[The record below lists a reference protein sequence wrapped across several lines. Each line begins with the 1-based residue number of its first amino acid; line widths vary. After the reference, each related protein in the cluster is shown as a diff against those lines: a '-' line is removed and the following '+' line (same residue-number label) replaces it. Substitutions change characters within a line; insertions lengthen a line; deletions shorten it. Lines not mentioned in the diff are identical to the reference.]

1 MEGFSRIGTGLF
13 SSHRSANTNKTS
25 SKSAPIID
33 DSMGVGDENE
43 DQHDPHVRKSMVSFA
58 DDFNN
63 VEEEK
68 VEETAD
74 AVP

>member
-1 MEGFSRIGTGLF
+1 MINQKCCRQGC
-13 SSHRSANTNKTS
+13 
-25 SKSAPIID
+25 
-33 DSMGVGDENE
+33 ENE

-58 DDFNN
+58 DDCNN
-63 VEEEK
+63 IEEEK